1 MEGILEQNLI
11 AERVIDTTDSSL
23 GTKIGLLG
31 TLFGCW
37 HKDLSRPFTNKKVSY
52 RVCTDCGA
60 RKVFDTESFK
70 TLGTFY
76 YPPSVSSRP

>member
-11 AERVIDTTDSSL
+11 AERVIDRTENSL

-37 HKDLSRPFTNKKVSY
+37 HKDLSRPFTSKKVSY
-52 RVCTDCGA
+52 RVCTHCGA
-60 RKVFDTESFK
+60 RK

-76 YPPSVSSRP
+76 YPPSVSSPPQP